1 MPSAI
6 PYIRF
11 SSKKQAKGSSLKRQE
26 SMITDW
32 LLRHPDYTLSTL
44 RFEDL
49 GRSGYSG
56 DHLEYGFG
64 KLLAAIEAGAIK
76 RDDSVVIEAMDRA
89 GRLPPLEMVSLISR
103 ILSAGVSI
111 VTLDDQ
117 MTYTQES
124 ANGQH
129 LFLLVA
135 KMQQANQYSEALS
148 RRIKGSYADRRTKA
162 AAGLAVKRSTPIW
175 LDKKGQLIESLAPF
189 IAQAFSDYA
198 DGLGERRIYDR
209 IHNKHPLLEKLNP
222 STIKRWLTNTT
233 AIGYWGDIPNVHP
246 AVISP
251 ELWYRVQKRIS
262 APSLA
267 KEVNSKRAAPSK
279 HLLTGL
285 VKCSHCQSNMIYKAL
300 KHSPH
305 VMACGKRAR
314 FGITGCDNKTCLP
327 VQLIDYIRRDSSF
340 SYLESAL
347 AGQQLSQNEK
357 DLLIAKGKIE
367 AIGVQIT
374 TVVNALT
381 ITGDIPEL
389 QNKLV
394 DLSSQRKALEDEA
407 IILSR
412 TDSPSIHTPITLA
425 TLELGM
431 LENDPLKL
439 NTLLQSSGFV
449 LWCNV
454 DGEIAVGVGS
464 DYFYKYLKA
473 VDGRYVFAMLRDYND
488 PHPNIM
494 SLKIV
499 GKDDKTTTQPQPLA
513 LDAAAYA
520 EAGSMAELLSLKRLH
535 SLRSNRVHFD

>member
-44 RFEDL
+44 SFEDL

-76 RDDSVVIEAMDRA
+76 SGDSVVIEAMDRA

-162 AAGLAVKRSTPIW
+162 AAGVSVKRSTPVW
-175 LDKKGQLIESLAPF
+175 LDKEGNLVESLAPF
-189 IAQAFSDYA
+189 IVQAFEDYSI
-198 DGLGERRIYDR
+198 GLGERRIYDR
-209 IHNKHPLLEKLNP
+209 IHDKHPLLEKLNP
-222 STIKRWLTNTT
+222 STIKRWMTNNT
-233 AIGYWGDIPNVHP
+233 AIGYWGDIPDAHP

-251 ELWYRVQKRIS
+251 ELWYRVQKRINE
-262 APSLA
+262 APA
-267 KEVNSKRAAPSK
+267 IPKAAPSK

-314 FGITGCDNKTCLP
+314 FGVTGCNNKTCLP

-347 AGQQLSQNEK
+347 AGQHLSQNEK
-357 DLLIAKGKIE
+357 DLLIVKGKIE
-367 AIGVQIT
+367 DLGRQIT
-374 TVVNALT
+374 TLANTLT
-381 ITGDIPEL
+381 IAGDIPEV
-389 QNKLV
+389 QKKLI
-394 DLSSQRKALEDEA
+394 DLSGQRKALEDEA

-412 TDSPSIHTPITLA
+412 TDSPSTHTPLTLA

-473 VDGRYVFAMLRDYND
+473 VDSRYVFALLRDYTD
-488 PHPNIM
+488 LHPNIM

-499 GKDDKTTTQPQPLA
+499 SKDDRPTTTLPQPLA
-513 LDAAAYA
+513 LLDAAACG
-520 EAGSMAELLSLKRLH
+520 EASSTADLLSLMRLH

>member
-1 MPSAI
+1 MPSVI

-76 RDDSVVIEAMDRA
+76 RGDCILIEAMDRA
-89 GRLPPLEMVSLISR
+89 GRLPPRRMLTLLSR
-103 ILSAGVSI
+103 ILDAGVSI

-124 ANGQH
+124 TDGQY
-129 LFLLVA
+129 LFLLIA

-162 AAGLAVKRSTPIW
+162 AAGVSVKRSTPVW
-175 LDKKGQLIESLAPF
+175 LDKEGNLVESLAPF
-189 IAQAFSDYA
+189 IIQAFEDYSI
-198 DGLGERRIYDR
+198 GLGERRIYDR
-209 IHNKHPLLEKLNP
+209 IHDKHPLLEKLNP
-222 STIKRWLTNTT
+222 STIKRWMTNNT
-233 AIGYWGDIPNVHP
+233 AIGYWGDIPNAHP

-251 ELWYRVQKRIS
+251 ELWYRVQKRIQE
-262 APSLA
+262 APSIP
-267 KEVNSKRAAPSK
+267 KAAPSK

-314 FGITGCDNKTCLP
+314 FGVTGCENKTCLP

-357 DLLIAKGKIE
+357 DLLIVKGKIE
-367 AIGVQIT
+367 DLGRQIT
-374 TVVNALT
+374 TLANTLT
-381 ITGDIPEL
+381 IAGDIPEV
-389 QNKLV
+389 QKKLI
-394 DLSSQRKALEDEA
+394 DLSGQRKALEDEA

-412 TDSPSIHTPITLA
+412 TDSTSHTHTPFTLA

-454 DGEIAVGVGS
+454 EGEIAVGVGG

-473 VDGRYVFAMLRDYND
+473 ADGRYVFAMLRDYND

-494 SLKIV
+494 TLKIV
-499 GKDDKTTTQPQPLA
+499 GKDDKATTTPPQPLA
-513 LDAAAYA
+513 LDAAAYD

>member
-32 LLRHPDYTLSTL
+32 LLRNTEYTLSTL

-49 GRSGYSG
+49 GRSGYHG

-76 RDDSVVIEAMDRA
+76 SGDSVVIEAMDRA

-162 AAGLAVKRSTPIW
+162 AAGVSVKRSTPVW
-175 LDKKGQLIESLAPF
+175 LDKEGNLVESLAPF
-189 IAQAFSDYA
+189 IVQAFEDYSI
-198 DGLGERRIYDR
+198 GLGERRIYDR
-209 IHNKHPLLEKLNP
+209 IHDKHTLLEKLNP
-222 STIKRWLTNTT
+222 STIKRWMTNNT
-233 AIGYWGDIPNVHP
+233 AIGYWGDIPDAHP

-251 ELWYRVQKRIS
+251 ELWYRVQKRIQE
-262 APSLA
+262 APSIP
-267 KEVNSKRAAPSK
+267 KAAPSK

-314 FGITGCDNKTCLP
+314 FGVTGCDNKTCLP

-357 DLLIAKGKIE
+357 DLLVVKGKIE
-367 AIGVQIT
+367 AFGLQIT

-389 QNKLV
+389 QGKLI
-394 DLSSQRKALEDEA
+394 DLSSQRKALEEEA

-464 DYFYKYLKA
+464 DYFYKYLRV
-473 VDGRYVFAMLRDYND
+473 VDGRYVFALLRDYND
-488 PHPNIM
+488 LHPNIM

-499 GKDDKTTTQPQPLA
+499 SKGDKTTTTLPQPLA
-513 LDAAAYA
+513 LLDAAAYE
-520 EAGSMAELLSLKRLH
+520 EAGSMAELLSLLRLH